1 MEQSNNV
8 EPMTMVEVCEALGIS
23 RMTAHRRIREGV
35 IKPLPKSPGQRR
47 AHRLLFDRAEIE
59 RVKQEG
65 TE

>member
-1 MEQSNNV
+1 
-8 EPMTMVEVCEALGIS
+8 MVEVCEALGIS